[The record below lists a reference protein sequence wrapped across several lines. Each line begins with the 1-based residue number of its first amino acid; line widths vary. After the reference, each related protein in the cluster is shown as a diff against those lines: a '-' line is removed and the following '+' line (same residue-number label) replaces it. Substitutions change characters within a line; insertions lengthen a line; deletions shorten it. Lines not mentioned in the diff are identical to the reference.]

1 MRVFFANFVNLE
13 SNRITVVNKIPELYR
28 FSPIR
33 VEEKRKKKKKK
44 KKKKTA
50 NRMKIYWITSI
61 KSFHYLMF

>member
-33 VEEKRKKKKKK
+33 V
-44 KKKKTA
+44 
-50 NRMKIYWITSI
+50 
-61 KSFHYLMF
+61 